1 MNSSSHRL
9 EVPRVARI
17 GSISLFL
24 WALLAAVIWEWMFL
38 PSGNADGVQITTA
51 VEDHM
56 LSSGSLLAC
65 CLFILGNLSYVYVS
79 ILFKKP

>member
-24 WALLAAVIWEWMFL
+24 WALLAALLWQWMFL
-38 PSGNADGVQITTA
+38 PSSDPNGVLIASA
-51 VEDHM
+51 VEEHM
-56 LSSGSLLAC
+56 LSGGSLLAC
-65 CLFILGNLSYVYVS
+65 GLFIVGKL
-79 ILFKKP
+79 

>member
-1 MNSSSHRL
+1 MNISSHRL
-9 EVPRVARI
+9 AVPRVARI

-24 WALLAAVIWEWMFL
+24 WALLAAFMWEWMFL
-38 PSGNADGVQITTA
+38 PTSNADGLLITTA

-65 CLFILGNLSYVYVS
+65 GFIILGKVSYV
-79 ILFKKP
+79 